1 MYLHAWLDTLQSNL
15 NKDLIHFAP
24 ELVLCF
30 TIVLMLLLKLFS
42 GLRRMHLGAVAL
54 GLTLIALG
62 LNWQLW
68 DQQERA
74 EPMFTGLLSY
84 DNLTLFVRLFLLAFT
99 ILVIWLTIL
108 TGIPDPEDS

>member
-1 MYLHAWLDTLQSNL
+1 MPPHDYLHAWLDTLQSNL

-30 TIVLMLLLKLFS
+30 TIVLLLKLLS
-42 GLRRMHLGAVAL
+42 GPSRLHLGAVAL
-54 GLTLIALG
+54 GFTLIALG

-74 EPMFTGLLSY
+74 DPMFTGLLSY
-84 DNLTLFVRLFLLAFT
+84 DNFTLFVRLFLLA
-99 ILVIWLTIL
+99 
-108 TGIPDPEDS
+108 